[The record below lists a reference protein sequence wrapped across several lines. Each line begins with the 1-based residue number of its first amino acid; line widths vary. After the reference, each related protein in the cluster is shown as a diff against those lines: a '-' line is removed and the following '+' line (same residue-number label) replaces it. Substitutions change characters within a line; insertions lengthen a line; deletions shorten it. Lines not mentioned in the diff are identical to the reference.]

1 MRKISALVIV
11 VLIFSCN
18 NYKEGKN
25 ETLEVLV
32 KPNSIEWVTWESLSN
47 EDKVELATFW
57 KDFQKRLSDNNK
69 DGVTDFIQFPL
80 DGEWA
85 FVLEVKKSEQ
95 DLTKEDFKN
104 AYSEVFGEMV
114 RNQIL
119 EQSIESLSFQKNNL
133 DNSIISFQIGASLNT
148 DTDEFES
155 SARLF
160 NFCKTKEG
168 YKLCCIFHVG

>member
-1 MRKISALVIV
+1 MQAPLDAFERAIEELDALDSAEKFTID
-11 VLIFSCN
+11 I
-18 NYKEGKN
+18 
-25 ETLEVLV
+25 ET
-32 KPNSIEWVTWESLSN
+32 IQ
-47 EDKVELATFW
+47 DKVELATFW